1 MSFSSLITFVR
12 VGRELVFF
20 LSDFSENHFCE
31 QQKKT
36 DKYGLVDGVV
46 RCFFWTILY
55 FRLVV
60 NDDYS
65 FVVEGDWV
73 FRCFRLMARVG
84 QWVARARR

>member
-1 MSFSSLITFVR
+1 VSFSSLITFVR

-46 RCFFWTILY
+46 RCFFGRFFIFDRSLMMIILLWWRGIG
-55 FRLVV
+55 F
-60 NDDYS
+60 
-65 FVVEGDWV
+65 FGV
-73 FRCFRLMARVG
+73 FG
-84 QWVARARR
+84 